1 MQVLSY
7 LEYGWCQL
15 VIKYYLIAIFSGV
28 LSSFSQILLKKSTQK
43 EKDSVIKEYLNLYV
57 IGGYAITALCMVLTI
72 IAFKGIPFKYGAVLE
87 SLTYLYIMVLSKM
100 LLGEK
105 LTKKK
110 VMGNIIIV
118 IGVMVFSLGR

>member
-1 MQVLSY
+1 M
-7 LEYGWCQL
+7 
-15 VIKYYLIAIFSGV
+15 IKYYLIAVFSGM
-28 LSSFSQILLKKSTQK
+28 LSSFSQILLKKSAQK

-72 IAFKGIPFKYGAVLE
+72 IAFKGMPFKYGAVLE

-110 VMGNIIIV
+110 VIGNIIIV
-118 IGVMVFSLGR
+118 IGVIIFSLGR